1 MANKNIFSN
10 LFGFR
15 SKNPDIENENSRG
28 QYTSIPYNLSYNNSL
43 STMYINNIIDFI
55 ANRSY
60 SFEATHMV
68 NDKSKENNIETFSY
82 ENDHITKLL
91 SGKVNPVTTTQQF
104 FSQTIREMIIKGY
117 SIAAPFFDKKGNII
131 SIETLGG
138 KIDFESRSY
147 DNNGRAYVLYYPNA
161 LGDVYQNNFTGIN
174 KVVYLDS
181 ILLFISP
188 MKIKMA
194 TVYEQGQLL
203 DKAYTVYKN
212 GVGNSSLKLVLQKNT
227 AQNSVDQSQIKIEKQ
242 RNEDLL
248 KSSEGSGIATLYNGE
263 KLTELSNNI
272 NTPSL
277 DEINNIKT
285 QLSNLFGLNPNML
298 SNQYSEEESNSFNSN
313 IIEPFRKIIE
323 IELNEKLLTDTQL
336 ENGENIEISYDLLSA
351 SSLKDKTDFMTK
363 GLYSGV
369 INDNEARKVILG
381 YKAYNGGDT
390 YRTNKNSV
398 DIGPDGRALNN
409 EENTDNNSSNNDNS
423 DPDDPVIFGSKD

>member
-10 LFGFR
+10 FFGFR
-15 SKNPDIENENSRG
+15 SKNPDIANENSRG
-28 QYTSIPYNLSYNNSL
+28 QFTNIPYNLSYNNSL

-60 SFEATHMV
+60 SFEATHLV
-68 NDKSKENNIETFSY
+68 NDKSEENNIQTFSY
-82 ENDHITKLL
+82 ENDHITKIL
-91 SGKVNPVTTTQQF
+91 SGKVNPVTTIQQF
-104 FSQTIREMIIKGY
+104 FAQTIREMIIKGY
-117 SIAAPFFDKKGNII
+117 SIAAPVVDQKGNIL

-147 DNNGRAYVLYYPNA
+147 DDDGRAYILYYPNA
-161 LGDVYQNNFTGIN
+161 LGDVYQNNFTGV
-174 KVVYLDS
+174 KEVVYLDS
-181 ILLFISP
+181 IFLFISP
-188 MKIKMA
+188 LKIKMA

-203 DKAYTVYKN
+203 DKAYAVYKN

-227 AQNSVDQSQIKIEKQ
+227 AQNTVDQSQIKIEKQ

-298 SNQYSEEESNSFNSN
+298 SNQYSEEEANAFNSN

-323 IELNEKLLTDTQL
+323 IELNEKLLTETQL
-336 ENGENIEISYDLLSA
+336 ENGENIEISYDLLSTA
-351 SSLKDKTDFMTK
+351 SLKDKTDFMTK
-363 GLYSGV
+363 ASYAGV
-369 INDNEARKVILG
+369 INANEARKNILG
-381 YKAYNGGDT
+381 YKSYNGGDT
-390 YRTNKNSV
+390 YRTNKNTV
-398 DIGPDGRALNN
+398 DISPDGQTLNN
-409 EENTDNNSSNNDNS
+409 DGNTEDNSSNNDGS
-423 DPDDPVIFGSKD
+423 EPDDPVIFGSKD